1 MLSKSAA
8 KAFFLGGTALT
19 SAVFLSLTWDT
30 FQQIPA
36 RTNAAALTDSV
47 KRGKHVWED
56 NNCMGCHTLFGEGA
70 YYAPELTK
78 VYERRGPVF
87 MRALLK
93 DPAAMYPGQ
102 RQMTNYHFTDEQIGD
117 LIAFFEWAGKVDLN
131 GFPAKPTLGAPAQ
144 HEVTPPTTAQR
155 PQVFSQLC
163 MTCHALGGVGGTVGP
178 KLDGVGTRL
187 DAAYLERWLHDPL
200 SVKPD
205 SKMPKLPL
213 DATQVSEL
221 VTFLS
226 AQKTQEVAQ

>member
-19 SAVFLSLTWDT
+19 ATVFLGLTYDT

-36 RTNAAALTDSV
+36 RTNAAALSASAI
-47 KRGKHVWED
+47 RGKHLWED

-87 MRALLK
+87 IRAQIK

-102 RQMTNYHFTDEQIGD
+102 RKMTNYHFKDDEIED
-117 LIAFFEWAGKVDLN
+117 LVAFFEWVGKVDLN
-131 GFPAKPTLGAPAQ
+131 GFPAKPTLGVAVHVASP
-144 HEVTPPTTAQR
+144 EVASSR
-155 PQVFSQLC
+155 PQVFSQIC
-163 MTCHALGGVGGTVGP
+163 ITCHSLGGAGGTVGP
-178 KLDGVGTRL
+178 ALDGVGSKY
-187 DAAYLERWLHDPL
+187 DADYLTRWLKDPL
-200 SVKPD
+200 SVKAD

-213 DATQVSEL
+213 AEEQVAQL

-226 AQKTQEVAQ
+226 SQKKAGAP